1 MRKSALYLAVTL
13 LLASACNKVVMEPQR
28 MGAISLLLSSDMEV
42 VVSTKAD
49 AVDCSDFLVDIYGET
64 FLGFDYA
71 SEQYI
76 YDQMPGEVMIP
87 YGYYRVKAQSC
98 LPSDAENGFGCVRY
112 EGESD
117 QVEILSKTPTPVT
130 LACKMVNGKVTMT
143 FDESFL
149 EDFTDVTVDII
160 STRSVNLTSGQANA
174 PAEIYFN
181 VPAEGAQLIYTIY
194 GTVAKGTASEK
205 RLSYTNSASPL
216 MLLPAKW
223 AKITIK
229 SNHNGVIG
237 PGIEVDGE
245 MGGDSFT
252 EVIDPE
258 AGSTVVDGSVNL
270 PSILVDTQIDNA
282 TVIDCVIDIY

>member
-1 MRKSALYLAVTL
+1 MRKSALYLAVTV

-98 LPSDAENGFGCVRY
+98 LPSDAEAGFGCVRY
-112 EGESD
+112 EGESQ
-117 QVEILSKTPTPVT
+117 QVDILSKTPTPVT
-130 LACKMVNGKVTMT
+130 VACKMVNGKVTMT

-149 EDFTDVTVDII
+149 DDFSDVTVDLAA
-160 STRSVNLTSGQANA
+160 SRTVSMTSDQANA
-174 PAEIYFN
+174 PSEVYFN
-181 VPAEGAQLIYTIY
+181 VPATGTELVYTIY
-194 GTVAKGTASEK
+194 GTIAKGTASER
-205 RLSYTNSASPL
+205 RLSYTNAASPMIL
-216 MLLPAKW
+216 YPAKW
-223 AKITIK
+223 AKITIR
-229 SNHNGVIG
+229 SNHNGMIG
-237 PGIEVDGE
+237 PDIEVDGE
-245 MGGDSFT
+245 MGNDSFT
-252 EVIDPE
+252 EVVDPDE
-258 AGSTVVDGSVNL
+258 DNTVVDGSEQL
-270 PSILVDTQIDNA
+270 PSIFVDTQIDDA
-282 TVIDCVIDIY
+282 TIVDCVIDIY

>member
-1 MRKSALYLAVTL
+1 MRKSALYLAVTV

-130 LACKMVNGKVTMT
+130 VACKMVNGKVTMT

-149 EDFTDVTVDII
+149 EDFSDITVDIAA
-160 STRSVNLTSGQANA
+160 SRTVSMTSDQANA
-174 PAEIYFN
+174 PTDVYFN
-181 VPAEGAQLIYTIY
+181 VPSTGTELVYTIY
-194 GTVAKGTASEK
+194 GTIAKGTASER
-205 RLSYTNSASPL
+205 RLSYTNAASPMIL
-216 MLLPAKW
+216 YPAKW
-223 AKITIK
+223 AKITIR
-229 SNHNGVIG
+229 SNHNGMIG

-258 AGSTVVDGSVNL
+258 AGNAVVDGSLNL

-282 TVIDCVIDIY
+282 TVIDCVIDIF